1 MKFCVNCGSQL
12 SDETRF
18 CSTCGQEVT
27 AEAPVENDVTIDDS
41 LLIQQEKECLNKFY
55 RFFKYER
62 LAWKIAG
69 IVSLVFSLVFI
80 GFGFLAFLMGA
91 ATGEEMGIAFAA
103 GFGGIYVLYGLIF
116 LPIAIINLKMVG
128 KAEYYM
134 NVIYRDARPV
144 VVRCNSIGMLVFSYF
159 FNTIAMAFIIVNFVF
174 NKTNKEILARAIARQ
189 QGANK

>member
-12 SDETRF
+12 SDDARF
-18 CSTCGQEVT
+18 CTACGAEVKD
-27 AEAPVENDVTIDDS
+27 AAPVENDVTIDDS

-62 LAWKIAG
+62 LAWKIVG
-69 IVSLVFSLVFI
+69 IVFLVFSLVFI

>member
-1 MKFCVNCGSQL
+1 MKYCVKCGQQL
-12 SDETRF
+12 SDEARF
-18 CSTCGQEVT
+18 CDKCGYAFENVN
-27 AEAPVENDVTIDDS
+27 AEPADIERT
-41 LLIQQEKECLNKFY
+41 LMLEEKECLDKFY

-69 IVSLVFSLVFI
+69 IVF
-80 GFGFLAFLMGA
+80 A
-91 ATGEEMGIAFAA
+91 AFAGFFFALALICAMIAIGEIEALA
-103 GFGGIYVLYGLIF
+103 GTFACSMYGLIF

-134 NVIYRDARPV
+134 NVIYKDARPV

-174 NKTNKEILARAIARQ
+174 NKTNKQILARVIERQ
-189 QGANK
+189 QSINQ